1 MGTSP
6 SREIDAAPRQATEGP
21 YSKGPTLQSLKRRS
35 LGSSSSQGSQGRS
48 SSDDSYS
55 SSDGTSNNAPGTI

>member
-35 LGSSSSQGSQGRS
+35 LGLLLLSGISGTFLFGRQLFLL
-48 SSDDSYS
+48 
-55 SSDGTSNNAPGTI
+55 